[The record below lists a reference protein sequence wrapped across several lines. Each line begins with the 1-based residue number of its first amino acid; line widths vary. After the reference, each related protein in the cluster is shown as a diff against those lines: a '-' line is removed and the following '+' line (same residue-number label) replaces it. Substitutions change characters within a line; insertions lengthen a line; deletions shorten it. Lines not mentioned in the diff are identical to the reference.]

1 MDEERAILES
11 LKNFYSMGRA
21 IFCLNPPQTNIAGVG
36 SEGIGLFLTWNDKV
50 KIDVSSQGPS
60 SRRY

>member
-1 MDEERAILES
+1 MLNLELIKFSLCLDEERAILES

-36 SEGIGLFLTWNDKV
+36 SEGIGLFLT
-50 KIDVSSQGPS
+50 
-60 SRRY
+60 